1 MCVVEDFTEGMIG
14 ETALGY
20 MAHYRSPLPWANFTY
35 PQLVEVPHA
44 ALRIF
49 KNMNEIILR
58 R

>member
-1 MCVVEDFTEGMIG
+1 VEDFTEGMID

-20 MAHYRSPLPWANFTY
+20 VAHYRSPLPWANFTY
-35 PQLVEVPHA
+35 PQLAEVPHA

-49 KNMNEIILR
+49 NMNEIILR